1 MHRLVYEAFIFHVA
15 TSLPFQ
21 YHTMHPGEVD
31 LAFAL
36 AEDKLG
42 RHFNSSLPCYPDSP
56 VLGAPPRL
64 FRCIYT
70 IYRLYQDSSRDGL
83 DHDIFQKLQNDL
95 LQWDQ
100 SKAAPSACE
109 HDGMEHNLE
118 KCDLGPWH
126 QVVRKGK
133 TALIGPQLYLLGCRI
148 LLQRMVCSNNRRA
161 HSTIGQLIQEGM
173 DAVKQLQPDID
184 YFAEYYCWP
193 FYVLGTSLQHAT
205 DRECLMAQILA
216 FYEAT
221 NNGTMRRL
229 SEILRTHWKSSH
241 LSLPD

>member
-21 YHTMHPGEVD
+21 YHIVYPGEVD
-31 LAFAL
+31 LALAS
-36 AEDKLG
+36 AEDNLG
-42 RHFNSSLPCYPDSP
+42 RHFNAPFPCYPDSP
-56 VLGAPPRL
+56 VLGAPPQL

-70 IYRLYQDSSRDGL
+70 IYRLYQDSARNRI
-83 DHDIFQKLQNDL
+83 DHDIFQKLENDL
-95 LQWDQ
+95 PQWDQ
-100 SKAAPSACE
+100 STAAPNACE
-109 HDGMEHNLE
+109 LDGMEDNLE
-118 KCDLGPWH
+118 KCDLGSWH
-126 QVVRKGK
+126 QMVQKSK
-133 TALIGPQLYLLGCRI
+133 TAVIGPQLYLVGCRI
-148 LLQRMVCSNNRRA
+148 LLQRMAWSNNRRA

-193 FYVLGTSLQHAT
+193 FYVLGISLQQPT

-216 FYEAT
+216 FSEAT

-229 SEILRTHWKSSH
+229 SEILRTHWKSPQ
-241 LSLPD
+241 LPLPD